1 MEECILI
8 DGDILNEVIIPTT
21 NVDRRL
27 SDGSRHPQEVVNK
40 SQIYITTAGYKSTFA
55 YSKLIEILINSILEP
70 DLYMILGGTYKTPV
84 QAGLLDK
91 DFVQQ
96 LRLQGTFN
104 EDSFNRQYMSVWT
117 GDVDKAFFSSE
128 KFDKHRVVLLPE
140 NEKSNKAGKDTYY
153 VFGVDVGRTE
163 CTTEVAVLKVSPQ
176 LQGPAIKSL
185 VNIVTFEA
193 QHFQQQCINIKH
205 LYYKYLPRMIA
216 VDSNGLG
223 IGLIDYLV
231 KQQETPD
238 GEILPPFGVWNT
250 DEYPEYKKYK
260 TPQTIEDKIFMIK
273 AHAPQNTQMYSYT
286 QTQMY
291 AGKIRFLIDEALAK
305 TKLMSTKQG
314 QVMTID
320 ERNEYLRPF
329 ILTSILKQQMMNL
342 VEDNQGQN
350 IILKQSNRHI
360 KKDKFSALIYG
371 LYYVKKDQALGRKK
385 KSRDLSGLLLYSSA
399 K

>member
-1 MEECILI
+1 
-8 DGDILNEVIIPTT
+8 
-21 NVDRRL
+21 
-27 SDGSRHPQEVVNK
+27 
-40 SQIYITTAGYKSTFA
+40 
-55 YSKLIEILINSILEP
+55 
-70 DLYMILGGTYKTPV
+70 MILGGTYKTPV

-176 LQGPAIKSL
+176 LQGPAIKTL

-193 QHFQQQCINIKH
+193 EHFQQQCINIKH
-205 LYYKYLPRMIA
+205 LYYKYLPKMIA